1 MMNNSKEKLI
11 GVIATVLLHAL
22 AVLLLYYLVLD
33 PPPAPEEQGVEV
45 MIMEIEPEVEELE
58 EPEYQEVP
66 MALADAS
73 TPADPAP
80 ESQED
85 APPALPVDPA
95 PVEDPIN
102 TQEVEKSVVVK
113 KDKPKEPKKKQPL
126 TPEML
131 EKQKEEAERKKRERE
146 EALALKAIQKE
157 MSGTFGKGNK
167 MKNQKDGNDSG
178 RTKGKTE
185 GKAIDSGKGVSFKVG
200 NRKLGAGGLIKPV
213 YDKQAEG
220 KVVVNVIVAPSGK
233 VESASINAK
242 LSNTTNRGLRNA
254 ALAAAKETKFNEIEG
269 VDNETGTITYIFRL
283 K

>member
-58 EPEYQEVP
+58 EPEYQEIP
-66 MALADAS
+66 NALADAS

-80 ESQED
+80 ESQTD

-113 KDKPKEPKKKQPL
+113 KDKPKEPKKKKPL

-131 EKQKEEAERKKRERE
+131 EKQREEAERKKRERE
-146 EALALKAIQKE
+146 EALALKAVNKDV
-157 MSGTFGKGNK
+157 SGAFGKGNK

-178 RTKGKTE
+178 RTKGKTG

-200 NRKLGAGGLIKPV
+200 NRKLGAGGLVKPV
-213 YDKQAEG
+213 YNKQAEG
-220 KVVVNVIVAPSGK
+220 KVVVNVVVDPSGN
-233 VESASINAK
+233 VVSASVNAQK
-242 LSNTTNRGLRNA
+242 SNISDSYLRNA
-254 ALAAAKETKFNEIEG
+254 ALAAAKKTKFNEIEG
-269 VDNETGTITYIFRL
+269 VDNERGTITYIFRL